1 VAPGAPR
8 RVGGPDGGAAGRV
21 IMNDLAHDIRYAFRQ
36 IARTPG
42 IAAVI
47 VLTLAL
53 GIGATTTMFVAAN
66 AVLFRPF
73 PYERPDRIV
82 AVRSTQLKQ
91 GWTDG
96 PFSYPD
102 FEDVRT
108 RATSFSALAAHTTRT
123 FNLAA
128 PGQEPERVEG
138 ELVSA
143 SMFGLLGVR
152 PVLGRDFSEDDDRPG
167 AAPSVLLSDLL
178 WRRRFAADP
187 AIVGQ
192 AILLNGERYSVI
204 GVMPEGFLYPADQQ
218 LWVPLRT
225 SPTYQRGN
233 HWVRVLGR
241 LKYGVAVAQAQAEL
255 DGLMRALAQQYPE
268 SNTGWGASLA
278 SLHVQEVG
286 DAIPVVWILL
296 GAVTFVLLIA
306 CANVANLL
314 LTRAAG
320 RQREIAIR
328 TAVGAGR
335 GRIIR
340 QLLTESVM
348 LAGFGAVLGLLV
360 AVWGNDF
367 IVRAMPADTPF
378 WMRFTFDW
386 RVFTFTALVAIG
398 SGILFGIAP
407 ALHAS
412 SPDLNESLK
421 EGGQGAGTGRRKHRL
436 RSALVITEVALSLVL
451 LVGAGLMVRSFL
463 TLKNADPGV
472 DRRNTLT
479 AQFSM
484 LGPAYDS
491 AWARSAFLD
500 RLQPQLAAIPGV
512 RSAALINLL
521 PLTGSNNITI
531 VEAEGQ
537 EYRPGEEPTVNF
549 KVVYGDANR
558 ALGVPLRRGRS
569 LTLQDVADSARAVV
583 INETAARHLFPGQD
597 ALGRRVRFGRAT
609 DSVPWYEVV
618 GVAADVRDRDPSRPV
633 PNQAYLPYR
642 DWEYR
647 TMSIVLRTEGDPM
660 QVAAAMRAAVQ
671 GLDPLLPVFNVS
683 SLDRLVQQSWWD
695 RRLYS
700 QLFGAFAVI
709 ALLLASV
716 GLYAVIAY
724 GVAQRTREI
733 GVRMALGAGLRDVI
747 TMVVRH
753 GAVLTGIGLGIG
765 LMAALALTRVLRGL
779 MFGVSTTDPLVFSGV
794 AAVLAACALLACVV
808 PARRAARVHPVEA
821 LRYE

>member
-1 VAPGAPR
+1 MR
-8 RVGGPDGGAAGRV
+8 
-21 IMNDLAHDIRYAFRQ
+21 DLFQDLRYALRQ
-36 IARTPG
+36 IGRSPG
-42 IAAVI
+42 ISAVI
-47 VLTLAL
+47 ILTLAL
-53 GIGATTTMFVAAN
+53 GIGATTAMFVSAN

-73 PYERPDRIV
+73 PYERPDRIL
-82 AVRSTQLKQ
+82 AIRSTQLKQ
-91 GWTDG
+91 GWMDG

-102 FEDVRT
+102 FEDVRAQA
-108 RATSFSALAAHTTRT
+108 RSFSVMAAHTTRT
-123 FNLAA
+123 FNLAV
-128 PGQEPERVEG
+128 PGQEPERLEG

-152 PVLGRDFSEDDDRPG
+152 PVLGRDFREDDDRPG
-167 AAPSVLLSDLL
+167 AAPVVLLSDLI
-178 WRRRFAADP
+178 WKHRFAADP
-187 AIVGQ
+187 SIVGRT
-192 AILLNGERYSVI
+192 ILLNGDRFAVI

-218 LWVPLRT
+218 IWVPLRT
-225 SPTYQRGN
+225 SATYQRGN

-241 LKYGVAVAQAQAEL
+241 LKDGVTVAQAQVEL
-255 DGLMRALAQQYPE
+255 DGLMRAFAQQYPE
-268 SNTGWGASLA
+268 SNTGFGASLA
-278 SLHVQEVG
+278 SLRVQEVG
-286 DAIPVVWILL
+286 DSIPVVWILL

-340 QLLTESVM
+340 QLLTESVI
-348 LAGFGAVLGLLV
+348 LAGIGAVLGLLL

-367 IVRAMPADTPF
+367 IVHAVPADKPF

-386 RVFTFTALVAIG
+386 RVFTFVALVAVG
-398 SGILFGIAP
+398 SGLLFGIAP

-421 EGGQGAGTGRRKHRL
+421 EGGQGAGTSRGRHRL
-436 RSALVITEVALSLVL
+436 RGALVVAEVALSLVL
-451 LVGAGLMVRSFL
+451 LVGAGLMIRSFL

-491 AWARSAFLD
+491 VWARSAFLD
-500 RLQPQLAAIPGV
+500 RLEPQLAAIPGV
-512 RSAALINLL
+512 RTAALINIL
-521 PLTGSNNITI
+521 PLTGSNNITVI
-531 VEAEGQ
+531 EAEGH
-537 EYRPGEEPTVNF
+537 EYRRGEEPTVSF

-558 ALGVPLRRGRS
+558 ALGIPLRRGRS
-569 LTLQDVADSARAVV
+569 LTLQDIADSTRAVV
-583 INETAARHLFPGQD
+583 INETAGRRLFPGQD
-597 ALGRRVRFGRAT
+597 ALGRRIRFGSAT
-609 DSVPWYEVV
+609 DSVPWYDVV
-618 GVAADVRDRDPSRPV
+618 GIAADVRDRDPSAAI
-633 PNQAYLPYR
+633 PNQAYIPYR

-660 QVAAAMRAAVQ
+660 QVAAAARTAVQ
-671 GLDPLLPVFNVS
+671 TLDPLLPVFNVS
-683 SLDRLVQQSWWD
+683 SLDQVVRQTWWD

-700 QLFGAFAVI
+700 QLFGGFAVI

-747 TMVVRH
+747 AMVAGH
-753 GAVLTGIGLGIG
+753 GAALTGLGLGIG
-765 LMAALALTRVLRGL
+765 LVGALALTRVLRGL
-779 MFGVSTTDPLVFSGV
+779 MFGVSVTDPLVFAGV
-794 AAVLAACALLACVV
+794 ALVLSVSALAACVI